1 MGFTLALVFNVG
13 LALALDF
20 NCGLTWTF
28 AVGLGISV
36 WTPEDLALAFCVTI
50 WILEIW
56 SLCDMI
62 REEMGN

>member
-1 MGFTLALVFNVG
+1 MHSVWLQLSVVGFTLALVFNVG

-36 WTPEDLALAFCVTI
+36 
-50 WILEIW
+50 
-56 SLCDMI
+56 
-62 REEMGN
+62 